1 MDEDM
6 PNLQIQESNSES
18 TFYPPTI
25 RVPGTFSLSRH
36 ADKKLEPRVLELQ
49 TGGLRDK
56 INIDSNAGHTSRSTF
71 LAEAAE
77 SADVFAP
84 EHCWPRHHQDDDAVY
99 TLGRSQP
106 DVLPD
111 QSGREAG
118 RGRHK
123 CRSKVRIQD
132 HVQST

>member
-1 MDEDM
+1 MRTCRTGKFK
-6 PNLQIQESNSES
+6 NLARNLLFTLQQSECQAH
-18 TFYPPTI
+18 
-25 RVPGTFSLSRH
+25 FSLSRH
-36 ADKKLEPRVLELQ
+36 ADKKLEPWVLELQ

-56 INIDSNAGHTSRSTF
+56 INIDSDAGHTSRSTF

-77 SADVFAP
+77 CADVFAP
-84 EHCWPRHHQDDDAVY
+84 EHCWPRHHQDDDV
-99 TLGRSQP
+99 GRSQP

-123 CRSKVRIQD
+123 CRRKVCIKDR
-132 HVQST
+132 VQLT